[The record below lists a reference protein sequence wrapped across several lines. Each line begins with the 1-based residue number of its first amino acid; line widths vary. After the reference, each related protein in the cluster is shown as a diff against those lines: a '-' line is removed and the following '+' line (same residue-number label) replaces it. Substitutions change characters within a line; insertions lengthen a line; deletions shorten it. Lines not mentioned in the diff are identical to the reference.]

1 MARFSKNILFAVLVL
16 AVACTAAPSGEAS
29 PMPAGEPAPLS
40 VGAETRHYT
49 FTLEKDLPLTFFA
62 AFGSIYGNYRLTHMS
77 VTAPEDMP
85 QRDDLMP
92 WDRAVMG
99 RYNKTVAEVSDW
111 FAVLGAMPLA
121 LGAASWYR
129 GDACGRDFAVYSLM
143 FAQALAL
150 QSALNLTFR
159 SMKFWPRPYMYATDG
174 DGADAASAAEG
185 EAYGSFFSG
194 HTSAAFTIA
203 VFTGEW
209 FSEFYP
215 NSAYKSLVWATS
227 LSLAGFVGALR
238 IAAGKHYP
246 TDVVVGALAGT
257 GISLAVIKIH
267 KKTVQIGPISLAGIW
282 AAPGS
287 ASAIFSF

>member
-1 MARFSKNILFAVLVL
+1 MARFSKSILFAVLVL

-92 WDRAVMG
+92 WDRPVAG
-99 RYNKTVAEVSDW
+99 RYNKTAGDVSTWAAALGVA
-111 FAVLGAMPLA
+111 PLA

-129 GDACGRDFAVYSLM
+129 GDALGADLAAYTLM
-143 FAQALAL
+143 LAQALAL
-150 QSALNLTFR
+150 QSGLNLVVR
-159 SMKFWPRPYMYATDG
+159 SMSLWPRPYIYATGG
-174 DGADAASAAEG
+174 DGAAAASAAEG
-185 EAYGSFFSG
+185 EAYGRFFSG

>member
-1 MARFSKNILFAVLVL
+1 MPRFLKICFFVAFLTG
-16 AVACTAAPSGEAS
+16 VACAQLAESAS
-29 PMPAGEPAPLS
+29 SVVEPQ
-40 VGAETRHYT
+40 RHYSVS
-49 FTLEKDLPLTFFA
+49 LEKDLPLTFVS
-62 AFGSIYGNYRLTHMS
+62 AFVSIYGNYRLGK
-77 VTAPEDMP
+77 MP
-85 QRDDLMP
+85 VQSPSEMKDVSDLLP
-92 WDRAVMG
+92 WDRPVAG
-99 RYNKTVAEVSDW
+99 RYNKTAGDVSTWAAALGVA
-111 FAVLGAMPLA
+111 PLA

-129 GDACGRDFAVYSLM
+129 GDALGADFAAYTLM

-150 QSALNLTFR
+150 QSGLNLVVR
-159 SMKFWPRPYMYATDG
+159 SMSLWPRPYIYATGG
-174 DGADAASAAEG
+174 DGAAAASAAEG

-215 NSAYKSLVWATS
+215 NSAYRPLVWAAS

-267 KKTVQIGPISLAGIW
+267 KKSVRFGPVSLAGLW
-282 AAPGS
+282 AGPGS
-287 ASAIFSF
+287 AFAAFAF

>member
-1 MARFSKNILFAVLVL
+1 MPRFLKVCFFVALL
-16 AVACTAAPSGEAS
+16 ASVACAQLAESIAPVAKPE
-29 PMPAGEPAPLS
+29 
-40 VGAETRHYT
+40 RHYGIS
-49 FTLEKDLPLTFFA
+49 LERDLTLTFFS
-62 AFGSIYGNYRLTHMS
+62 AFASIYGNYRLGK
-77 VTAPEDMP
+77 MP
-85 QRDDLMP
+85 VQSPSEMKDVSDLLP
-92 WDRAVMG
+92 WDRPVAG
-99 RYNKTVAEVSDW
+99 RYNKTAGDVSTWAAALGVA
-111 FAVLGAMPLA
+111 PLA
-121 LGAASWYR
+121 LGVASWYR
-129 GDACGRDFAVYSLM
+129 GDALGADLAAYTLM
-143 FAQALAL
+143 LAQALAL
-150 QSALNLTFR
+150 QNGLNLVVR
-159 SMKFWPRPYMYATDG
+159 SMSFWPRPYMYATDG

-194 HTSAAFTIA
+194 HASAAFTIA

>member
-1 MARFSKNILFAVLVL
+1 MPRFLKMCFFVALL
-16 AVACTAAPSGEAS
+16 ASVACAQLAESIAPVAKPE
-29 PMPAGEPAPLS
+29 
-40 VGAETRHYT
+40 RHYGIS
-49 FTLEKDLPLTFFA
+49 LERDLTLTFFS
-62 AFGSIYGNYRLTHMS
+62 AFASIYGNYRLGK
-77 VTAPEDMP
+77 MP
-85 QRDDLMP
+85 VQSPSEMKDVSDLLP
-92 WDRAVMG
+92 WDRPVAG
-99 RYNKTVAEVSDW
+99 RYNKTAGDVSTWAAALGVA
-111 FAVLGAMPLA
+111 PLA

-129 GDACGRDFAVYSLM
+129 GDALGADLAAYTLM
-143 FAQALAL
+143 LAQALAL
-150 QSALNLTFR
+150 QNGLNLVVR
-159 SMKFWPRPYMYATDG
+159 SMSFWPRPYMYATDG

-194 HTSAAFTIA
+194 HASAAFTIA

>member
-1 MARFSKNILFAVLVL
+1 MPRFLKMCFFVALL
-16 AVACTAAPSGEAS
+16 AGVACAQLAEPIAPVA
-29 PMPAGEPAPLS
+29 EP
-40 VGAETRHYT
+40 ERHYGIS
-49 FTLEKDLPLTFFA
+49 LERDLTLTFFS
-62 AFGSIYGNYRLTHMS
+62 AFASVYGNYRLGK
-77 VTAPEDMP
+77 MP
-85 QRDDLMP
+85 VQSPSEMKDVSDLLP
-92 WDRAVMG
+92 WDRPAAG
-99 RYNKTVAEVSDW
+99 RYNETAGDVSTWAAALGVA
-111 FAVLGAMPLA
+111 PLA

-129 GDACGRDFAVYSLM
+129 GDALGADLAAYTLM

-150 QSALNLTFR
+150 QNGLNLVVR
-159 SMKFWPRPYMYATDG
+159 SLSFWPRPYMYATDG
-174 DGADAASAAEG
+174 DGAAAASAAEG

-194 HTSAAFTIA
+194 HASAAFTVA
-203 VFTGEW
+203 VFTSEW

-267 KKTVQIGPISLAGIW
+267 KKTVQIGPVSLAGIW

>member
-1 MARFSKNILFAVLVL
+1 MPRFLKVCFFVALL
-16 AVACTAAPSGEAS
+16 ASVAYAQLAESIAPVAKPE
-29 PMPAGEPAPLS
+29 
-40 VGAETRHYT
+40 RHYGIS
-49 FTLEKDLPLTFFA
+49 LERDLTLTFFS
-62 AFGSIYGNYRLTHMS
+62 AFASIYGNYRLGK
-77 VTAPEDMP
+77 MP
-85 QRDDLMP
+85 VRSPSEMKDVSDLLP
-92 WDRAVMG
+92 WDRPVAG
-99 RYNKTVAEVSDW
+99 RYNKTAGDVSTWAAALGVA
-111 FAVLGAMPLA
+111 PLA
-121 LGAASWYR
+121 LGVASWYR
-129 GDACGRDFAVYSLM
+129 GDALGADLAAYTLM
-143 FAQALAL
+143 LAQALAL
-150 QSALNLTFR
+150 QNGLNLVVR
-159 SMKFWPRPYMYATDG
+159 SMSFWPRPYMYATDG

-194 HTSAAFTIA
+194 HASAAFTIA

>member
-1 MARFSKNILFAVLVL
+1 MPRFLKICFFVAFLTG
-16 AVACTAAPSGEAS
+16 VACAQLAESAS
-29 PMPAGEPAPLS
+29 SVVEPQ
-40 VGAETRHYT
+40 RHYSVS
-49 FTLEKDLPLTFFA
+49 LEKDLPLTFVS
-62 AFGSIYGNYRLTHMS
+62 AFVSIYGNYRLGKMHVQDPSEMKDVS
-77 VTAPEDMP
+77 
-85 QRDDLMP
+85 DLLP
-92 WDRAVMG
+92 WDRPVAG
-99 RYNKTVAEVSDW
+99 RYNKTAGDVSTWAAALGVA
-111 FAVLGAMPLA
+111 PLA

-129 GDACGRDFAVYSLM
+129 GDALGADFAAYTLM

-150 QSALNLTFR
+150 QSGLNLVVR
-159 SMKFWPRPYMYATDG
+159 SMSLWPRPYIYATGG
-174 DGADAASAAEG
+174 DGAAAASAAEG

-215 NSAYKSLVWATS
+215 NSAYRPLVWAAS

-267 KKTVQIGPISLAGIW
+267 KKSVRFGPVSLAGLW
-282 AAPGS
+282 AGPGS
-287 ASAIFSF
+287 AFAAFAF